1 MRADEFAASRR
12 AVIERRYRL
21 TARALINQKVGR
33 KDSAPGPFVDD
44 RARIV
49 ELASCVGPARCQYD
63 VARRGQPLEASI
75 AVDLQ
80 HTTEGLEM
88 SGRTLCLAIR
98 TVEIDRGRRFR
109 PGPGTIVARTDP
121 QTGALGS
128 ASAAIQHR
136 DRSVVGR

>member
-80 HTTEGLEM
+80 HTTEVLEM
-88 SGRTLCLAIR
+88 SRRTLCLAIR
-98 TVEIDRGRRFR
+98 TVEVDGGRRFGS
-109 PGPGTIVARTDP
+109 GPRSIVARIDP
-121 QTGALGS
+121 QPAGLCAARGLGFNL
-128 ASAAIQHR
+128 
-136 DRSVVGR
+136 